1 MGRGINWFKNG
12 SKSAC
17 SMKKNQRFPR
27 PCTIPGKTVSR
38 PESIRVSHMAR
49 TSLIYHPIY
58 LEHDTD
64 GHPERKERLI
74 TALKKIEASDL
85 DLEFVTPRPATLEEV
100 EAIHSPGYI
109 DQVRSIS
116 ERGGGYLDLDTVVS
130 RRSFEAA
137 LMAAGGVITGI
148 DGVRKD
154 LDNAFALVRPPG
166 HHALPNRGMG
176 FCIFNNVAIGTR
188 YAQKMGLEK
197 VLIVDWDVHHGNGT
211 SAIFYDD
218 RTVLYFSTHQFP
230 HYPGTGRVKE
240 LGMDGAEGFTVNVP
254 LPSGTGDSGYLTVF
268 EEILKPVALEF
279 DPDIVL
285 VSAGQDPH
293 QADPLSGMNL
303 TTEAFGSM
311 AAAVKEIADSCC
323 EGRLVAALEGGY
335 NLNALSDSI
344 VAILR
349 SFKGEAPAPIEVE
362 EDPRV
367 AERIDEVK
375 RAMSPYW
382 NCFKERG

>member
-1 MGRGINWFKNG
+1 
-12 SKSAC
+12 
-17 SMKKNQRFPR
+17 
-27 PCTIPGKTVSR
+27 
-38 PESIRVSHMAR
+38 MAR
-49 TSLIYHPIY
+49 TGLIYHPIY

-64 GHPERKERLI
+64 GHPERKERL
-74 TALKKIEASDL
+74 TTTLEKIRSSGLE
-85 DLEFVTPRPATLEEV
+85 LEFVTPRPATLDEV
-100 EAIHSPGYI
+100 RTIHSPGYI

-116 ERGGGYLDLDTVVS
+116 EQGGGYLDLDTVVS
-130 RRSFEAA
+130 RRSYEAA
-137 LMAAGGVITGI
+137 LMAAGGVIAGIERVTG
-148 DGVRKD
+148 D
-154 LDNAFALVRPPG
+154 LDNAFALIRPPG

-176 FCIFNNVAIGTR
+176 FCIFNNVAIGAKC
-188 YAQKMGLEK
+188 AQKMGLEK

-211 SAIFYDD
+211 GAVFYDD
-218 RTVLYFSTHQFP
+218 RSVMYFSVHQFP

-240 LGMDGAEGFTVNVP
+240 MGMDGAEGFTVNVP
-254 LPSGTGDSGYLTVF
+254 LPWGTGDSGYLTVF
-268 EEILKPVALEF
+268 EEVLKPVAMEF

-311 AAAVKEIADSCC
+311 ASTVKEIADSCS

-335 NLNALSDSI
+335 NLGTLSDSV

-349 SFKGEAPAPIEVE
+349 SFKGESPEKIEVE

-367 AERIDEVK
+367 AERIEEVR

-382 NCFKERG
+382 NCFK

>member
-1 MGRGINWFKNG
+1 M
-12 SKSAC
+12 
-17 SMKKNQRFPR
+17 
-27 PCTIPGKTVSR
+27 V
-38 PESIRVSHMAR
+38 R
-49 TSLIYHPIY
+49 TGLVYHPIY

-64 GHPERKERLI
+64 GHPERKERL
-74 TALKKIEASDL
+74 TTTLKKIEASGL
-85 DLEFVTPRPATLEEV
+85 DLEFITPRPATLEEV
-100 EAIHSPGYI
+100 RAIHSSGYI
-109 DQVRSIS
+109 DQVRAIS

-130 RRSFEAA
+130 RGSYEAA
-137 LMAAGGVITGI
+137 LMSSGGVITGI
-148 DGVRKD
+148 DCVIND
-154 LDNAFALVRPPG
+154 LDNAFALARPPG

-176 FCIFNNVAIGTR
+176 FCLFNNVAIGAK
-188 YAQKMGLEK
+188 YAQKQGLEK

-218 RTVLYFSTHQFP
+218 RSVMYFSVHQFP

-254 LPSGTGDSGYLTVF
+254 LPWGTGNSGYFAVF
-268 EEILKPVALEF
+268 EEILKPVAMEF

-293 QADPLSGMNL
+293 QADPLGGMNL

-311 AAAVKEIADSCC
+311 AAAVKEIADTCC

-335 NLNALSDSI
+335 NLDSLSDSI

-349 SFKGEAPAPIEVE
+349 AFKGEAQAPIEAE
-362 EDPRV
+362 EEPRV
-367 AERIDEVK
+367 TERIEEVK

-382 NCFKERG
+382 NCFK

>member
-1 MGRGINWFKNG
+1 
-12 SKSAC
+12 
-17 SMKKNQRFPR
+17 
-27 PCTIPGKTVSR
+27 
-38 PESIRVSHMAR
+38 MAR
-49 TSLIYHPIY
+49 TGLIYHPIY

-64 GHPERKERLI
+64 GHPERKERVI
-74 TALKKIEASDL
+74 TTLKKIEASDL
-85 DLEFVTPRPATLEEV
+85 ELEFVTPRPATLEEV
-100 EAIHSPGYI
+100 GRVHSSGYI
-109 DQVRSIS
+109 DQVRAIS

-130 RRSFEAA
+130 RRSYEAA

-148 DGVRKD
+148 DGVIKD

-176 FCIFNNVAIGTR
+176 FCIFNNVAIGAK

-254 LPSGTGDSGYLTVF
+254 LPWGTGDSGYLAAF
-268 EEILKPVALEF
+268 DEILKPVALEF

-311 AAAVKEIADSCC
+311 AASVKEIADTCC

-349 SFKGEAPAPIEVE
+349 AFKGEAPGRTEVE

-367 AERIDEVK
+367 AERIEEVK

-382 NCFKERG
+382 NCFK

>member
-1 MGRGINWFKNG
+1 
-12 SKSAC
+12 
-17 SMKKNQRFPR
+17 
-27 PCTIPGKTVSR
+27 
-38 PESIRVSHMAR
+38 MAR
-49 TSLIYHPIY
+49 TGLIYHPIY

-64 GHPERKERLI
+64 GHPERKERL
-74 TALKKIEASDL
+74 TNALDSIRSSGL
-85 DLEFVTPRPATLEEV
+85 DLEFVTPRPATLDEV
-100 EAIHSPGYI
+100 RTIHSPGYI
-109 DQVRSIS
+109 EQVRTIS
-116 ERGGGYLDLDTVVS
+116 GRGGGYLDLDTVVS
-130 RRSFEAA
+130 PQSYEAA
-137 LMAAGGVITGI
+137 LMAAGGVITG
-148 DGVRKD
+148 VERVVAD

-176 FCIFNNVAIGTR
+176 FCIFNNVAIGAR
-188 YAQKMGLEK
+188 CAQKMGLEK

-211 SAIFYDD
+211 SAVFYDD
-218 RTVLYFSTHQFP
+218 RSVMYFSTHQFP

-254 LPSGTGDSGYLTVF
+254 LPWGTGDSGYLTVF
-268 EEILKPVALEF
+268 EEVMKPVAMEF
-279 DPDIVL
+279 DPDVVL

-311 AAAVKEIADSCC
+311 AATVKEVADSCC

-335 NLNALSDSI
+335 NLSALSDSI

-349 SFKGEAPAPIEVE
+349 SFKGESPAKIEVE

-367 AERIDEVK
+367 EDRIEEVR

-382 NCFKERG
+382 NCFH

>member
-1 MGRGINWFKNG
+1 
-12 SKSAC
+12 
-17 SMKKNQRFPR
+17 
-27 PCTIPGKTVSR
+27 
-38 PESIRVSHMAR
+38 MAR
-49 TSLIYHPIY
+49 TGLIYHPIY

-64 GHPERKERLI
+64 GHPERKERL
-74 TALKKIEASDL
+74 TTTLKKIESSDL
-85 DLEFVTPRPATLEEV
+85 DLEFVTPRPATLDEV
-100 EAIHSPGYI
+100 GTIHSSGYI

-130 RRSFEAA
+130 RQSYEAA

-148 DGVRKD
+148 DRVTRD

-176 FCIFNNVAIGTR
+176 FCIFNNVAIGAR
-188 YAQKMGLEK
+188 HAQKMGLEK

-211 SAIFYDD
+211 SAVFYDD
-218 RTVLYFSTHQFP
+218 VTVLYFSTHQFP

-254 LPSGTGDSGYLTVF
+254 LPWGTGDSGYLTAF
-268 EEILKPVALEF
+268 EEILMPVALEY

-285 VSAGQDPH
+285 ISAGQDPH

-303 TTEAFGSM
+303 STEAFGSL
-311 AAAVKEIADSCC
+311 ACAVKGIADRCC

-335 NLNALSDSI
+335 NLEALSDSI

-349 SFKGEAPAPIEVE
+349 AFKGEVPPRIEVE

-367 AERIDEVK
+367 AERIEEVK
-375 RAMSPYW
+375 RAMNPYW
-382 NCFKERG
+382 NCFR

>member
-1 MGRGINWFKNG
+1 
-12 SKSAC
+12 
-17 SMKKNQRFPR
+17 
-27 PCTIPGKTVSR
+27 
-38 PESIRVSHMAR
+38 
-49 TSLIYHPIY
+49 
-58 LEHDTD
+58 
-64 GHPERKERLI
+64 
-74 TALKKIEASDL
+74 
-85 DLEFVTPRPATLEEV
+85 
-100 EAIHSPGYI
+100 
-109 DQVRSIS
+109 
-116 ERGGGYLDLDTVVS
+116 
-130 RRSFEAA
+130 
-137 LMAAGGVITGI
+137 MAAGGVITGI
-148 DGVRKD
+148 DRVTRD

-176 FCIFNNVAIGTR
+176 FCIFNNVAIGAR
-188 YAQKMGLEK
+188 HAQKMGLEK

-211 SAIFYDD
+211 SAVFYDD

-254 LPSGTGDSGYLTVF
+254 LPWGTGDSGYLTAF
-268 EEILKPVALEF
+268 EEILMPVALEY

-285 VSAGQDPH
+285 ISAGQDPH

-303 TTEAFGSM
+303 STEAFGSL
-311 AAAVKEIADSCC
+311 ACAVKDIADRCC

-335 NLNALSDSI
+335 NLEALSDSI

-349 SFKGEAPAPIEVE
+349 AFKGEVPPRIEVE

-367 AERIDEVK
+367 AERIEEVK

-382 NCFKERG
+382 NCFR

>member
-1 MGRGINWFKNG
+1 
-12 SKSAC
+12 
-17 SMKKNQRFPR
+17 
-27 PCTIPGKTVSR
+27 
-38 PESIRVSHMAR
+38 MAR
-49 TSLIYHPIY
+49 TGLIYHPIY

-64 GHPERKERLI
+64 GHPERKERL
-74 TALKKIEASDL
+74 TNALDRIRSSGL
-85 DLEFVTPRPATLEEV
+85 DLEFVTPRPATLDEV
-100 EAIHSPGYI
+100 RTIHSPGYI
-109 DQVRSIS
+109 EQVRTIS
-116 ERGGGYLDLDTVVS
+116 GRGGGYLDLDTVVS
-130 RRSFEAA
+130 PQSYEAA
-137 LMAAGGVITGI
+137 LMAAGGVITG
-148 DGVRKD
+148 VERVVAD

-176 FCIFNNVAIGTR
+176 FCIFNNVAIGAR
-188 YAQKMGLEK
+188 CAQKMGLEK

-211 SAIFYDD
+211 SAVFYDD
-218 RTVLYFSTHQFP
+218 RSVMYFSTHQFP

-254 LPSGTGDSGYLTVF
+254 LPWGTGDSGYLTVF
-268 EEILKPVALEF
+268 EEVMKPVAMEF

-311 AAAVKEIADSCC
+311 AATVKEVADSCC

-335 NLNALSDSI
+335 NLSALSDSI

-349 SFKGEAPAPIEVE
+349 SFKGESPAKIEVE

-367 AERIDEVK
+367 EERIEEVR
-375 RAMSPYW
+375 RAMRPYW
-382 NCFKERG
+382 SCFQ